1 MARRKRNESPE
12 RQALREMMAGYLK
25 DNPVKDGKDVNSI
38 MREMMSVILEGTLDS
53 ELDDTLGYLK
63 YDYKNKNTVNSRNG
77 YSKKTMHTSYG
88 DMDLDIPRD
97 RNGEYE
103 PQVIKKYQN
112 TLSRY
117 GRKNHFY
124 VCQRYNNWRYREPFK
139 RFIWH

>member
-1 MARRKRNESPE
+1 MARRKRNENPE

-38 MREMMSVILEGTLDS
+38 MREMMSVILEGTLDG
-53 ELDDTLGYLK
+53 ELDDTLGYSK
-63 YDYKNKNTVNSRNG
+63 YDYKNKDTGNSRNG
-77 YSKKTMHTSYG
+77 YSRKTMHTSYG

-97 RNGEYE
+97 RNASSY
-103 PQVIKKYQN
+103 KKISKYPY
-112 TLSRY
+112 SRY

-124 VCQRYNNWRYREPFK
+124 VCQRYDNWRYREPFK